1 MLTMFIKSYC
11 VNDVV
16 NIKLTSPINVKF
28 DPEKMDTGKLLNV
41 GLGKVPTFN
50 F

>member
-16 NIKLTSPINVKF
+16 NIKLASPINVKF
-28 DPEKMDTGKLLNV
+28 DLEKMGTGKLLNV
-41 GLGKVPTFN
+41 GLGKAPTFN